1 MAKTIMIQGTMSNSG
16 KSFLTAAL
24 CRIFRQDGYRVAP
37 FKSQNMAL
45 NSYITRDGLEIGRAQ
60 AMQAEAAGTEPTAD
74 MNPILLKP
82 TSQMGSQVIVR
93 GEVAGSWKAMDYY
106 RRKQQ
111 FIPLIRESFARLADQ
126 YDIIVLEGAGS
137 PAEINLRDHDI
148 VNMGMARLAGAPV
161 LLVGDIDRGG
171 VFASLYGTVALLE
184 PEEQAMIRG
193 LVINKFRG
201 DPEILRPG
209 LRMIEERL
217 GIPVTGVIPMEQVD
231 LDDED
236 SLSQRLEPGHGV
248 MGAAEHESMLD
259 VAVIRLPHI
268 SNFTDF
274 NVLERKE
281 GVFLHYVKSAGELGR
296 PDLLILPGTKNTME
310 DLRWLRESGLEPR
323 ILRLVREGQ
332 VPLVGICGGYQ
343 MLGQELVDPEGV
355 EGPAGSRISGM
366 GLLPVRTVFTGR
378 KTRTRAMGV
387 LEPGSRMFAGC
398 GGRQLEGYEIHMGI
412 TEPAKTR
419 IGTGRTSQASVG
431 DGSGRE
437 ALAAADFPG
446 ICGEEQSAD
455 CEDSCGAFPP
465 IRLADGRED
474 GFESADGLVFGS
486 YLHGLFDNEWL
497 TDRLL
502 ERLARKKGIRP
513 GKHLESVKEYKERQY
528 DKLAALVR
536 SSLDMEQVYRILE
549 QGLGK

>member
-184 PEEQAMIRG
+184 PEERAMIRG

-209 LRMIEERL
+209 LKMIEERL

-236 SLSQRLEPGHGV
+236 SLSRRLEPGHGV

-281 GVFLHYVKSAGELGR
+281 GVFLHYVKSPGELGR
-296 PDLLILPGTKNTME
+296 P
-310 DLRWLRESGLEPR
+310 
-323 ILRLVREGQ
+323 V
-332 VPLVGICGGYQ
+332 
-343 MLGQELVDPEGV
+343 
-355 EGPAGSRISGM
+355 AGSS
-366 GLLPVRTVFTGR
+366 LPFFVPNFTSIR
-378 KTRTRAMGV
+378 ETC
-387 LEPGSRMFAGC
+387 SR
-398 GGRQLEGYEIHMGI
+398 
-412 TEPAKTR
+412 
-419 IGTGRTSQASVG
+419 
-431 DGSGRE
+431 
-437 ALAAADFPG
+437 
-446 ICGEEQSAD
+446 
-455 CEDSCGAFPP
+455 
-465 IRLADGRED
+465 
-474 GFESADGLVFGS
+474 
-486 YLHGLFDNEWL
+486 
-497 TDRLL
+497 
-502 ERLARKKGIRP
+502 
-513 GKHLESVKEYKERQY
+513 
-528 DKLAALVR
+528 
-536 SSLDMEQVYRILE
+536 
-549 QGLGK
+549 